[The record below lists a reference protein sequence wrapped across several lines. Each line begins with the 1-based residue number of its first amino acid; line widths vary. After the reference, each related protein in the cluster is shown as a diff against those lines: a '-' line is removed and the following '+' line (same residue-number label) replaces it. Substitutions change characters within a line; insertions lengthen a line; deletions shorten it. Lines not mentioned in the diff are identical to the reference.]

1 MQPGP
6 PPSRPYQALQGELV
20 SHHSRPMGPRHHL
33 GLSSRAHHGANPD
46 VPTAGPGSFRR
57 RAQPGGHRGD
67 KASPKRSNPQGEPHS
82 KTVPEQALYSSQ
94 KGRLLQ
100 TSGESP
106 PSESVHIQT
115 AIQNGELDDDQGPS
129 GIQGLDGV
137 HRPKGCFP
145 VDPHPRASSQ
155 ATSLQVEE
163 ESLRIPVP
171 PLWAVKCTKNL
182 HQGDASGDGAP
193 QEQRNSLHHLHRRC
207 PPDLELEA
215 GTRRGNTGDP
225 VAAAAP
231 GIQDKLGEVRPQ
243 TMPEDYISGVHRGLF
258 EHDYCATRREVTE
271 HSERLLRCSESA
283 ITLSSLSSSDH
294 WQDVS
299 CHTSDPASPPILP
312 KSSAA
317 QEYGISVRPIFRDSG
332 GSEPGG
338 TGGTPMVDRGDLSME
353 WSSHP
358 DESSQPDH
366 RIRCL
371 PTGVGSPSRGSC
383 NRGPLV
389 STGKTPPHQCAGVDR
404 RRLCGKDIRKGEER
418 LTCQTEDGQH
428 GSHCV
433 CEPHGGNE
441 ITHSGKES
449 ETALAVV
456 PREGHCDLSRTPP
469 RGSQHYGRLSVK
481 EPSVIGRV
489 EIETTDI
496 QYDPAKSRPMQCRS
510 VRNTSQCTTEQVH
523 QLETRPVRNCNRC
536 LTSAVVQD
544 GGVCFSP
551 ILSDWK
557 MPRKD
562 ENRRLIDPPHCTSLA
577 IADVVPNAL
586 RDVSGLP
593 TTPTQGPRPPSGSL
607 QPDTP
612 HGGNRHPAT
621 SRVEGFRERI
631 LAGGVSEQAAK
642 LIAAA
647 WSQGTN
653 TTYQSAW
660 GRWTRWCLQRDLN
673 PFSCGVKPFVNFI
686 ASLFQE
692 GLQHRSVNTIRSAV
706 SVTHDRSEGLPLGQ
720 HPVVTRIMKGIYNS
734 RPPKPKYTSTWDVTK
749 VTTYLKDLG
758 ENRDLTLKQLTTKLV
773 MLMALVQASRSSELA
788 ALDIRF
794 RVFRPEGVSFTLPT
808 LTKKRT
814 PGAPP
819 RELFFGGFPP
829 DSRLCIISCL
839 RAYESITE
847 PLRKE
852 NVSRLFLSYVK
863 PHKPVTSQRIAHW
876 IKSTLEAAGINTEIF
891 SAHSTRGAATTAA
904 LKHGLT
910 IPEILKTA
918 DWSTESTFRKFYYR
932 PELDPSFAHK
942 VLTD

>member
-1 MQPGP
+1 M
-6 PPSRPYQALQGELV
+6 
-20 SHHSRPMGPRHHL
+20 
-33 GLSSRAHHGANPD
+33 
-46 VPTAGPGSFRR
+46 
-57 RAQPGGHRGD
+57 
-67 KASPKRSNPQGEPHS
+67 
-82 KTVPEQALYSSQ
+82 
-94 KGRLLQ
+94 
-100 TSGESP
+100 
-106 PSESVHIQT
+106 
-115 AIQNGELDDDQGPS
+115 
-129 GIQGLDGV
+129 
-137 HRPKGCFP
+137 
-145 VDPHPRASSQ
+145 
-155 ATSLQVEE
+155 
-163 ESLRIPVP
+163 
-171 PLWAVKCTKNL
+171 
-182 HQGDASGDGAP
+182 
-193 QEQRNSLHHLHRRC
+193 
-207 PPDLELEA
+207 
-215 GTRRGNTGDP
+215 
-225 VAAAAP
+225 
-231 GIQDKLGEVRPQ
+231 
-243 TMPEDYISGVHRGLF
+243 
-258 EHDYCATRREVTE
+258 
-271 HSERLLRCSESA
+271 
-283 ITLSSLSSSDH
+283 
-294 WQDVS
+294 
-299 CHTSDPASPPILP
+299 
-312 KSSAA
+312 
-317 QEYGISVRPIFRDSG
+317 
-332 GSEPGG
+332 
-338 TGGTPMVDRGDLSME
+338 
-353 WSSHP
+353 
-358 DESSQPDH
+358 
-366 RIRCL
+366 
-371 PTGVGSPSRGSC
+371 
-383 NRGPLV
+383 
-389 STGKTPPHQCAGVDR
+389 
-404 RRLCGKDIRKGEER
+404 
-418 LTCQTEDGQH
+418 
-428 GSHCV
+428 
-433 CEPHGGNE
+433 
-441 ITHSGKES
+441 
-449 ETALAVV
+449 
-456 PREGHCDLSRTPP
+456 
-469 RGSQHYGRLSVK
+469 
-481 EPSVIGRV
+481 
-489 EIETTDI
+489 
-496 QYDPAKSRPMQCRS
+496 
-510 VRNTSQCTTEQVH
+510 
-523 QLETRPVRNCNRC
+523 
-536 LTSAVVQD
+536 
-544 GGVCFSP
+544 
-551 ILSDWK
+551 
-557 MPRKD
+557 
-562 ENRRLIDPPHCTSLA
+562 
-577 IADVVPNAL
+577 VPNAL

-593 TTPTQGPRPPSGSL
+593 TTPTQGPRPPIGSL

-720 HPVVTRIMKGIYNS
+720 HPVVTRIMKRIYNS

-847 PLRKE
+847 SLRKE

-876 IKSTLEAAGINTEIF
+876 IKSTPEAAGINTEIF